1 MHENVHSTAADFAN
15 LCSLHLPSSKEKA
28 CSMFLQ
34 NSGIS
39 LKTTKQY
46 NLEDQHQLLNCCED
60 LRSHNPTIFNAEMTS
75 FKQQKR

>member
-1 MHENVHSTAADFAN
+1 
-15 LCSLHLPSSKEKA
+15 
-28 CSMFLQ
+28 MFLQ